1 VRGSRRRRAAHVI
14 RQQGQELDNVEWKEV
29 KNRDGP
35 DPRSTNLRL
44 CRRAGLSAAAS
55 MNGYWANSLDRSP
68 GCTGNSKTRWAVRRQ
83 VPTPSEDLGLL
94 EGGRLELTVQIVGNS
109 RSRVHPAISGCG
121 AQRCGNRH
129 GRGRLQT
136 GGTDAEVPA
145 SKSRLAPQANDGECG
160 KRPLTTASV
169 EPRLMHSGRGDRR

>member
-44 CRRAGLSAAAS
+44 CRRAGRSAAAS

-94 EGGRLELTVQIVGNS
+94 EGGTS
-109 RSRVHPAISGCG
+109 RTH
-121 AQRCGNRH
+121 
-129 GRGRLQT
+129 
-136 GGTDAEVPA
+136 GTDCGKQPVTRAPRDLGMRRPTLWESSRARTSPDGRNCCRGSGFEKQAGAA
-145 SKSRLAPQANDGECG
+145 SDDGECR

>member
-44 CRRAGLSAAAS
+44 CRRAGRSGAAS

-94 EGGRLELTVQIVGNS
+94 EGGTS
-109 RSRVHPAISGCG
+109 RTH
-121 AQRCGNRH
+121 
-129 GRGRLQT
+129 
-136 GGTDAEVPA
+136 GTD
-145 SKSRLAPQANDGECG
+145 CG
-160 KRPLTTASV
+160 KEPVTRAPRDLGMRRPNAVGIVTGADVSRRAELMPRFRLPKAGWRRKRTTASAASA
-169 EPRLMHSGRGDRR
+169 R